1 MILVRH
7 GESHFNKRFSRTR
20 EDPGIRDPG
29 LTSDGMEQAR
39 NAADIISSLDRVTR
53 IVASPYWRTLQTAE
67 IIADR
72 LGLSVCIETLVRE
85 QAAFSCDVGS
95 PRSALSSRWP
105 AFSFG
110 ELLEQWWPTEDET
123 EDHIR
128 ARSNE
133 FHAAVLAENDWHG
146 MLVVTHWGFIRALTQ
161 ERVPNGAVL
170 SFDPHD
176 RSITFH
182 ETALTSRSTG

>member
-1 MILVRH
+1 MLLVRH
-7 GESHFNKRFSRTR
+7 GESHFNVHFSKTR
-20 EDPGIRDPG
+20 IDPGIADPS
-29 LTSDGMEQAR
+29 LTRRGIEQA
-39 NAADIISSLDRVTR
+39 AAAAERIATLGRATR
-53 IVASPYWRTLQTAE
+53 IIVSPYWRTLQTAE

-72 LGLSVCIETLVRE
+72 LGLPVCIETLVRE
-85 QAAFSCDVGS
+85 QAAFSCDIGS

-128 ARSNE
+128 ARSE
-133 FHAAVLAENDWHG
+133 AFHETILAENDWHG

-182 ETALTSRSTG
+182 EAVLTSQSAG